1 MSFRCVGI
9 PTLNVP
15 SSNARIERFAI
26 CCINISLITY
36 RCIDDLPKFVRY
48 YNDTVHSATG
58 MAPSR
63 VTDSDGLALRKKM
76 GARRRSVRVV
86 KVKFRVRQHLR
97 ISKETNNFEKA
108 AEQNFSTEIFRI
120 AKMIEGRPR
129 PL

>member
-1 MSFRCVGI
+1 VCRNSDVKCSV
-9 PTLNVP
+9 V
-15 SSNARIERFAI
+15 ERAHRTIRYMLYKYFT
-26 CCINISLITY
+26 TY
-36 RCIDDLPKFVRY
+36 RCIDSLPKFVRS